1 MFESIRIIGGRAEN
15 LPHHNRRMNGSRKEL
30 FGCNDAID
38 LNAVITVPEGH
49 REGRHKCK
57 VVYSDRIHE
66 VLFEPYPGRAI
77 RSLKIVACD
86 DIDYSHKYTDRGS
99 INALFR
105 LRGRCDD
112 VLIVK
117 NGLVTDTSISNIAF
131 HDGSRW
137 ITPRSFLLRGTR
149 RDQLISQGTIVEA
162 DIRVQD
168 IAAFTKASLLN
179 AMLDLGETVVETG
192 NIVY

>member
-1 MFESIRIIGGRAEN
+1 MFETIRIIDGRAEN
-15 LPHHNRRMNGSRKEL
+15 LSYHNRRMNGSRKEL
-30 FGCNDAID
+30 FGSADAID
-38 LNAVITVPEGH
+38 LNTVIAVPERH
-49 REGRHKCK
+49 RDGRHKCR
-57 VVYSDRIHE
+57 VVYSTRVHE

-86 DIDYSHKYTDRGS
+86 DIDYSHKYTDRES

-112 VLIVK
+112 ILIVK
-117 NGLVTDTSISNIAF
+117 DGRVTDTSIGNIVF

-137 ITPRSFLLRGTR
+137 ITPRSFLLKGTK
-149 RDQLISQGTIVEA
+149 RDQLISEGIIIED
-162 DIRVQD
+162 DIHAQD
-168 IAAFTKASLLN
+168 IAAFTKASPIN
-179 AMLDLGETVVETG
+179 AMLDLGEVVVGIE